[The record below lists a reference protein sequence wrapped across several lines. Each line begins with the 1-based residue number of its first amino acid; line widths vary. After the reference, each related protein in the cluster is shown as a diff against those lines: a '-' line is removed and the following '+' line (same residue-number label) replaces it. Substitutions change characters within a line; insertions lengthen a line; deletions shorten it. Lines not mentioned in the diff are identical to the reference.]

1 MPLSLKGAVKMANTW
16 TTLLDA
22 VYPIGSV
29 YSAYTSTSPATR
41 FGGTWSAITGKFPY
55 YNAGTGTGGSN
66 THTLTVA
73 EMPEH
78 SHNWGTNWGWDVSEG
93 TASGQYHVPAQS
105 YGNAMMNNSNF
116 IGGGSAHN
124 NMPAYQTLYA
134 WRRTA

>member
-1 MPLSLKGAVKMANTW
+1 MANTW

-22 VYPIGSV
+22 VYPTGSV

-73 EMPEH
+73 QMPA
-78 SHNWGTNWGWDVSEG
+78 HNHVFSVSGNSMAILNTLADPHVGVWDTNAGG
-93 TASGQYHVPAQS
+93 LAAG
-105 YGNAMMNNSNF
+105 AMQNT
-116 IGGGSAHN
+116 GGGKAHN